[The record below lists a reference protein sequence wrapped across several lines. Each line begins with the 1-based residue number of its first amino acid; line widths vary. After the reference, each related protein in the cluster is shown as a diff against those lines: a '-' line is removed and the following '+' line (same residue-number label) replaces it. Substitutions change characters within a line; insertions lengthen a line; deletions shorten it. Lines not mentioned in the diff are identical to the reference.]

1 MESPPQQG
9 EQGEPEETPPVSA
22 GNTVGIWSGTPVGLS
37 APFRYDLDG
46 DGTSERYYF
55 GVAFHN
61 TLSGMNV
68 LEDNQRLSAVSVT
81 ILLSPQ

>member
-1 MESPPQQG
+1 M
-9 EQGEPEETPPVSA
+9 
-22 GNTVGIWSGTPVGLS
+22 GLS